1 MLICS
6 CNVLRSGL
14 QRLAEMKLYL
24 QRQPTDTSA
33 AIAKLDELEESVDT
47 LVNQKQAKITGS
59 VWFVSRYFSRIYN
72 DLL

>member
-1 MLICS
+1 
-6 CNVLRSGL
+6 
-14 QRLAEMKLYL
+14 MKLYL